1 MIDSLEIV
9 LEKDLPDGKP
19 DRLKVSLVLDGVLK
33 GAIFPLPSDY
43 QTNPARLFHWVDRA
57 MSAAVRTVM
66 KEEGVGPYDG

>member
-33 GAIFPLPSDY
+33 GGLVSLPPDY
-43 QTNPARLFHWVDRA
+43 QTNPVGLYYNVDKA
-57 MSAAVRTVM
+57 VAIVVRTLM
-66 KEEGVGPYDG
+66 KEKGVTPYDV